1 MKRKSNDKRLK
12 FSAFSIIL
20 FIVLMLYTAALLGI
34 LYWAIEASLKSVRE
48 FQTSP
53 IGFPEKIVNNYAE
66 AIKLYKL
73 PVPSTDGVRRVAL
86 FPQMLSSSM
95 QYSIGCA
102 FCNTFVTCIT
112 AYCCARYRYVLS
124 KIVYAVVLI
133 VMVVPIVGSLP
144 SQIRVAQ
151 GLGIYD
157 KMWGMWIQSASF
169 TGLYFLVFF
178 ETFSSMPKSFFEAAR
193 IDGAGD
199 LTLLWRIAF
208 PLAINVFSTIMLL
221 NFITFWNDY
230 QTPLLFLKSMPVL
243 SYGLYSI
250 SQTESYV
257 PQIMAAATIIL
268 VPIVIIFVIANKRL
282 MGNLTV
288 GGVKG

>member
-1 MKRKSNDKRLK
+1 MKRKANSANRK
-12 FSAFSIIL
+12 FSAFSLVLFVIL
-20 FIVLMLYTAALLGI
+20 LIYTVLLLGI
-34 LYWAIEASLKSVRE
+34 LFWAVEASLKSVRE

-53 IGFPEKIVNNYAE
+53 IGFPKNIVNNYSE
-66 AIKLYKL
+66 AIKLYKMQ
-73 PVPSTDGVRRVAL
+73 VPSDDGIRRVAM
-86 FPQMLSSSM
+86 FPQMLSSSI

-102 FCNTFVTCIT
+102 FFNTLVTCIT
-112 AYCCARYRYVLS
+112 AYCCAKYRYVFS

-151 GLGIYD
+151 ALNIYD
-157 KMWGMWIQSASF
+157 TMWGMWIQSASF
-169 TGLYFLVFF
+169 TGLYFLVFY
-178 ETFSSMPKSFFEAAR
+178 ETFAAVPKSFFEAAR

-199 LTLLWRIAF
+199 LTLLWKIAL
-208 PLAINVFSTIMLL
+208 PLSLNVFATIMLL

-243 SYGLYSI
+243 SYGLYNI
-250 SQTESYV
+250 TRTASYV

-268 VPIVIIFVIANKRL
+268 VPIVVIFVIANKRL